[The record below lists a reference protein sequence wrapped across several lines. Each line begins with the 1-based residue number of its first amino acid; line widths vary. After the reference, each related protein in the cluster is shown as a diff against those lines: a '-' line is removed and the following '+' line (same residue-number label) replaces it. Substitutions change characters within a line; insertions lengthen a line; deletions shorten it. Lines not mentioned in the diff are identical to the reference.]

1 MKLCVSGML
10 ELFDNHVKK
19 WIFFFTIKTFICTI
33 ETYNIIWK
41 EIFIFTKILCC
52 VQNVETKTDILHAR
66 LNFLKN
72 ENNDIDNKTKSR
84 NKMWIGS
91 FF

>member
-1 MKLCVSGML
+1 LDCKKSPFCYRIFQAYPIHIVSSNMKRRL
-10 ELFDNHVKK
+10 N
-19 WIFFFTIKTFICTI
+19 
-33 ETYNIIWK
+33 
-41 EIFIFTKILCC
+41 TKSQC

-84 NKMWIGS
+84 NKMK
-91 FF
+91 FKTYRY

>member
-1 MKLCVSGML
+1 MKRRL
-10 ELFDNHVKK
+10 N
-19 WIFFFTIKTFICTI
+19 
-33 ETYNIIWK
+33 
-41 EIFIFTKILCC
+41 TKSQC

-84 NKMWIGS
+84 NKMKLLNNLNLTDIRGKIINTRRED
-91 FF
+91 